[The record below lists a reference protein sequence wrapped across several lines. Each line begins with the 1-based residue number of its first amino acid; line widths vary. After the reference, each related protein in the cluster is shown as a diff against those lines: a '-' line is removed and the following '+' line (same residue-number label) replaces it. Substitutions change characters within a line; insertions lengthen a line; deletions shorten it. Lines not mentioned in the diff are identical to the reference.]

1 VEPPPT
7 ALRADA
13 ARNRRRVL
21 EAAERLFASA
31 DARQVTMEDIARAA
45 GVGRATIYRRF
56 PTPAAVA
63 LELLDE
69 HERRLQEAI
78 MRGEP
83 PLGPGAPPAD
93 RLAAFFEAMIGLLD
107 DHLHLALGAETGG
120 ARFATGAYQFW
131 RAHVRHLLR
140 EARAGEPDA
149 MVDIL
154 LAPLAPELYRF
165 QRYELGIGQEQIRA
179 ALGLLARR
187 VVASE
192 PPEG

>member
-1 VEPPPT
+1 
-7 ALRADA
+7 
-13 ARNRRRVL
+13 
-21 EAAERLFASA
+21 
-31 DARQVTMEDIARAA
+31 MEDIAREA
-45 GVGRATIYRRF
+45 GVGRATLYRRF
-56 PTPAAVA
+56 ATPAAVA

-69 HERRLQEAI
+69 HEHRLQEAI

-140 EARAGEPDA
+140 EARIGEPDA

-154 LAPLAPELYRF
+154 LAPLAPEIYRY
-165 QRYELGIGQEQIRA
+165 QRYELGIGREQITA

-187 VVASE
+187 VAASDSPAPE
-192 PPEG
+192 SMRDGWQRSARVPPTGI

>member
-1 VEPPPT
+1 MKPPAT

-21 EAAERLFASA
+21 DAAEGLFAST
-31 DARQVTMEDIARAA
+31 DARRVTMEDIARAA

-83 PLGPGAPPAD
+83 PLGPGAPPAE
-93 RLAAFFEAMIGLLD
+93 RLAAFFEAMVGLLD
-107 DHLHLALGAETGG
+107 DHLHLALGAETGD

-131 RAHVRHLLR
+131 RAHVLHLLR
-140 EARAGEPDA
+140 EARVGEPDA

-165 QRYELGIGQEQIRA
+165 QRYKRGIDQEQIAA
-179 ALGLLARR
+179 ALGRLARQ
-187 VVASE
+187 VAAS
-192 PPEG
+192 GA

>member
-1 VEPPPT
+1 
-7 ALRADA
+7 
-13 ARNRRRVL
+13 
-21 EAAERLFASA
+21 
-31 DARQVTMEDIARAA
+31 MEDIARAA

-83 PLGPGAPPAD
+83 PLGPGAAPAD

-107 DHLHLALGAETGG
+107 DHLHLALGAETGA

-140 EARAGEPDA
+140 EGRIGEPDA

-165 QRYELGIGQEQIRA
+165 QRYVLGIGQEQIKA

-187 VVASE
+187 VVVSE

>member
-1 VEPPPT
+1 MKPRAT

-21 EAAERLFASA
+21 DAAERLFAST

-83 PLGPGAPPAD
+83 PLGPGAPPAE

-107 DHLHLALGAETGG
+107 DHLHLALGAETGD

-131 RAHVRHLLR
+131 RAHVLHLLR
-140 EARAGEPDA
+140 EARVGKPDA

-165 QRYELGIGQEQIRA
+165 QRYKLGIDQQQISA
-179 ALGLLARR
+179 ALGRLARR
-187 VVASE
+187 VATS
-192 PPEG
+192 GA